1 MIFYEPRM
9 HADGTRM
16 NCRNLMN
23 LAATRLNN
31 SARGNAPGFE
41 DPQNQTALKGLNMS
55 LKPIPG
61 VASA

>member
-1 MIFYEPRM
+1 
-9 HADGTRM
+9 M
-16 NCRNLMN
+16 NCRNLMY

-55 LKPIPG
+55 LKPIPE